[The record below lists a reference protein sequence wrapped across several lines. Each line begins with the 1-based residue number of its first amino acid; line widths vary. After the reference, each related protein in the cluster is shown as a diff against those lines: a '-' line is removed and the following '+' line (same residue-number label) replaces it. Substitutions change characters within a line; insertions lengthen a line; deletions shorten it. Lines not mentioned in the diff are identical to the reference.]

1 MALQCAMLILGLVA
15 QVPVANRQASHAD
28 RDLAQAFSFLV
39 LGAVA
44 LTLGPADPLVRQ
56 DRAGHGNGSWGRL
69 PLGRFLEMFDSL
81 IVTIMSKAYT
91 ELTARES
98 NAAQPEE
105 QPCPQVNTGERM

>member
-1 MALQCAMLILGLVA
+1 MA
-15 QVPVANRQASHAD
+15 
-28 RDLAQAFSFLV
+28 
-39 LGAVA
+39 
-44 LTLGPADPLVRQ
+44 
-56 DRAGHGNGSWGRL
+56 HG